1 MRKILIAVLV
11 VMVLL
16 NVAMLLPKE
25 DAATEETKKECSL
38 IKTPKIDLTEVNPG
52 ILPNLLKS

>member
-1 MRKILIAVLV
+1 MV

-25 DAATEETKKECSL
+25 EAAAEETKKECSL
-38 IKTPKIDLTEVNPG
+38 IKTPKIDLSEVNPG

>member
-1 MRKILIAVLV
+1 
-11 VMVLL
+11 
-16 NVAMLLPKE
+16 MLLPK
-25 DAATEETKKECSL
+25 DGTATEETKKECSL